1 MLCKGQLTYEECP
14 WFEPFLKVVTALF
27 VDRVLSTKRKRHA
40 QTEWPHW
47 GSLCTSC
54 FTARCNQCD
63 SIVWS
68 GTLLLFKVPLGSCL
82 HHFEN
87 NHPYI
92 RYRLQYACHMERVQ
106 SERVV
111 RKVLS
116 THKFRHITREN
127 NLPNSLQGVPEHAIT
142 PVSEG
147 SSMDIYPCVLLQA
160 LKRGPGG
167 SSETK

>member
-82 HHFEN
+82 HHFEK

-92 RYRLQYACHMERVQ
+92 RYSLQYACHMERVQ

-116 THKFRHITREN
+116 THKFQHITREN
-127 NLPNSLQGVPEHAIT
+127 NPPQFPSGRARTRNHACFRRIINGHLS
-142 PVSEG
+142 VCSF
-147 SSMDIYPCVLLQA
+147 A
-160 LKRGPGG
+160 GPQEKPWG
-167 SSETK
+167 KFRD